1 MSALPTAR
9 ADEYRALLAERLP
22 DKTLRHCVSVAE
34 YMVSIAEVAGIEP
47 EQAVTAGLLHD
58 LCKAMQGPELIRA
71 AERYEIAITPLHRK
85 VPTLL
90 HGPVAAEECRR
101 DLGLEDTEVYDAI
114 CWHTTGKANWNR
126 VGLALYVADFSE
138 PLRTMSEAAE
148 VRTLLTREGFDAAL
162 RFVVDT
168 KVAYV
173 RERFTLDPD
182 TKAFAE
188 WVRSEWT

>member
-22 DKTLRHCVSVAE
+22 DKTFRHCVSVSE
-34 YMVSIAEVAGIEP
+34 HMVSFADAAGIDP
-47 EQAVTAGLLHD
+47 EQAMTAGLLHD
-58 LCKAMQGPELIRA
+58 LCKAMQGPDLIRA
-71 AERYEIAITPLHRK
+71 AERYEIAVTPLHRK
-85 VPTLL
+85 SPTLL

-101 DLGLEDTEVYDAI
+101 DLGIEDTEVYDAI
-114 CWHTTGKANWNR
+114 YWHTTGKADWNH

-138 PLRTMSEAAE
+138 PLRTMPEAAE
-148 VRTLLTREGFDAAL
+148 ARALLAHEGFEAAL
-162 RFVVDT
+162 RFVAAT

-182 TKAFAE
+182 TEAFAK
-188 WVRSEWT
+188 WVREL